1 MDSNEMDKNMNET
14 GEAPKDENGTQMDK
28 QAQDDAWFEQL
39 LESVGQK
46 DKPNRANADSKPK
59 EDSLLYINR
68 VLPDPD
74 EADFWEEVEQV
85 KSHRFSK
92 RVLWI
97 ITVAV
102 VILLILSYTIA
113 LQHGK
118 GWFTSLFKSDETIEF
133 TLPIAETPE
142 LDDKYQNKDGSYT
155 AAGIAKAVLPSVVE
169 LKVYTEDAVIPSS
182 QGSGIILSEDGY
194 IVTNAHV
201 IDGADFGITVV
212 LYDETEYAATIVGSD
227 SSTDIAVIKIGA
239 DGLTPAQFADSD
251 LCELGDEVVTV
262 GSPAGYTNSVTKGI
276 ISGLDR
282 LIRAENSATAMNC
295 IQIDAAINPGN
306 SGGALFNM
314 YGQVIGITSSKLMS
328 TSYDNMGFAI
338 TTNSAKPIIEELMEN
353 GYIPDRGRVGI
364 TYYAITED
372 SAEIY
377 GLVAGLY
384 VVTIDEE
391 CNVAQTELQEGDII
405 TEMNGVATSDS
416 NQVTEIMNELKAGD
430 TMTCKV
436 YRLNEDGSYEEFE
449 ITFELNSDKTAMI
462 EAEES
467 DEEDSQD
474 E

>member
-14 GEAPKDENGTQMDK
+14 GEAPKDENGTQTDK

-39 LESVGQK
+39 LESVSYK
-46 DKPNRANADSKPK
+46 DKPGKANAESEPK

-102 VILLILSYTIA
+102 IILLILSYTIA

-142 LDDKYQNKDGSYT
+142 LDDKYQNEDGSYT

-405 TEMNGVATSDS
+405 TEMNGAATSDS

-436 YRLNEDGSYEEFE
+436 YRLNDDGSYEEFE

-467 DEEDSQD
+467 DEEGSQD